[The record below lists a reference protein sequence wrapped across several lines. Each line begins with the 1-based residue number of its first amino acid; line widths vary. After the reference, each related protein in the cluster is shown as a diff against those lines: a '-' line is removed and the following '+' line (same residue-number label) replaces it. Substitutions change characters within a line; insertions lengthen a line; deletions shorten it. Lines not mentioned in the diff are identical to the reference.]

1 MTPGTDPSRA
11 PEPTGRGPWS
21 RRPRVI
27 AGAAVGCLAFG
38 VLLGVLVVRYTA
50 PAPPDPMAGMPGMSG
65 TSGIAGMPGMAE
77 APGPSASPPDSAGGG
92 RLAAIPTETLDG
104 MLRAAHA
111 SLDAGRYQEAI
122 TSYRA
127 VLKREPANVDAITH
141 LGVILA
147 VAGHADEALAA
158 FDRALAINPD
168 DLHALWEKA
177 RALQDLRQDFAGAI
191 AVWERVV
198 ALTPPGQDR
207 DQAEARIRDARARL
221 AAAPQPAPPAPGRSD
236 PGSTPSGS
244 APTGPPP
251 RRSAP

>member
-1 MTPGTDPSRA
+1 VLGGT
-11 PEPTGRGPWS
+11 G
-21 RRPRVI
+21 
-27 AGAAVGCLAFG
+27 VGLLAFG

-50 PAPPDPMAGMPGMSG
+50 PAPPDPMTGMPGMGTMPG
-65 TSGIAGMPGMAE
+65 TSE
-77 APGPSASPPDSAGGG
+77 APGPSASPSAVTGGG
-92 RLAAIPTETLDG
+92 RLAAIPTGTLDG

-122 TSYRA
+122 AAYRA

-147 VAGHADEALAA
+147 VAGHADDALAA

-191 AVWERVV
+191 AAWERVV
-198 ALTPPGQDR
+198 TLTPPGQDR
-207 DQAEARIRDARARL
+207 EQAEARIRDARARL
-221 AAAPQPAPPAPGRSD
+221 AAAPQPP
-236 PGSTPSGS
+236 
-244 APTGPPP
+244 
-251 RRSAP
+251 

>member
-1 MTPGTDPSRA
+1 MTRGTDPSHA
-11 PEPTGRGPWS
+11 PQPPGRGPWS
-21 RRPRVI
+21 RRPLVI

-50 PAPPDPMAGMPGMSG
+50 PAPPDPMAGMPGMG
-65 TSGIAGMPGMAE
+65 TMPGMAE
-77 APGPSASPPDSAGGG
+77 ATGPGASPPAVAGEGK
-92 RLAAIPTETLDG
+92 LAAIPTGTLDG

-122 TSYRA
+122 AAYRA

-191 AVWERVV
+191 AAWERVV
-198 ALTPPGQDR
+198 TLTPLGQDR
-207 DQAEARIRDARARL
+207 EQAEARIRDARARL